1 MGEEIAKTKVLFLCS
16 ANSARSQMAEAF
28 LKRLGGECFEVHS
41 AGLVPGPAIHP
52 LAVQV
57 MNEVGLDLKDASPKQ
72 LKQFFGK
79 LHPDFVIFVC
89 ERAEEN
95 CPFLWPMA
103 RLALSWPF
111 ENPAAIEGPL
121 DDQLAK
127 FRQVRDQ
134 IERKIQDWLA
144 KEGWVQ

>member
-1 MGEEIAKTKVLFLCS
+1 MKVLFLCS
-16 ANSARSQMAEAF
+16 ANTARSQIAEAF
-28 LKRLGGECFEVHS
+28 LKRMGGERFEVHS

-57 MNEVGLDLKDASPKQ
+57 MNEVGFDLKGAYPKP
-72 LKQFFGK
+72 LKEYFGK
-79 LHPDFVIFVC
+79 LHADFVIFVC
-89 ERAEEN
+89 AKAEEN

-111 ENPAAIEGPL
+111 ENPAAIDGPL
-121 DDQLAK
+121 DVQIAK

-134 IERKIQDWLA
+134 IKEKIEDWLA
-144 KEGWVQ
+144 NQGREQ